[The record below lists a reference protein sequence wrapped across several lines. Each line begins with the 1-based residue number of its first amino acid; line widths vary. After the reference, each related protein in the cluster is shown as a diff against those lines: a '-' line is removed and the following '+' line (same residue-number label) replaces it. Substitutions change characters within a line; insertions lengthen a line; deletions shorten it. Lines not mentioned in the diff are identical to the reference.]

1 VILIDLN
8 VLLCYVE
15 GKTLIAVKC
24 STNSLDALP
33 ERRAVCRSLLVPVLG
48 LKEAA
53 TGQSTRAIF
62 SCPASATAN
71 ESHVVSFL
79 VNRSESGQPQ
89 FAAALTQALIASG
102 ARSSHLLVALDG

>member
-1 VILIDLN
+1 MILVDLN
-8 VLLCYVE
+8 ILLCYVE

-24 STNSLDALP
+24 SRNSLNALL
-33 ERRAVCRSLLVPVLG
+33 ERRAICRSLLVFVLG

-53 TGQSTRAIF
+53 RSQSTRAT
-62 SCPASATAN
+62 SPCSAFAAAN
-71 ESHVVSFL
+71 ESHGVSFL

-89 FAAALTQALIASG
+89 FAAALPQALITSG

>member
-1 VILIDLN
+1 MILVDLN
-8 VLLCYVE
+8 ILLCYVE

-24 STNSLDALP
+24 STNSLHALP
-33 ERRAVCRSLLVPVLG
+33 ERRAVCRSLLVFVLG

-53 TGQSTRAIF
+53 RSQSARAISPCSAF
-62 SCPASATAN
+62 ATAN

-89 FAAALTQALIASG
+89 LATALPQALITSV